1 MGLLLG
7 DGLPM
12 GLQPSMGEHRW
23 DHLGQEG
30 PPPGMLLGQDIHSC
44 LRAFKASSVP
54 AQTFA
59 EFRLWTLAGVI
70 SCLQLNIL
78 MDTHTLQFNSHN
90 TPRKVIPAPRHA
102 YRGSCEDTKAPRCQ
116 CRRQSAPGPYTFHS
130 QGYLPEGFL
139 KIFLAAGDAGP
150 GSKADQK
157 CWKLNTLGS
166 SLDQWALRKTRNPH
180 HWEESHLEACSTH
193 SACLSHGNDAHS
205 GTLSSSMMHLA
216 AWLSLHPFPTSPQ
229 KILRGLLSK
238 KLLAC

>member
-1 MGLLLG
+1 MHTEGAVRIRRRQG
-7 DGLPM
+7 VSVEDN
-12 GLQPSMGEHRW
+12 QPLAHAPS
-23 DHLGQEG
+23 
-30 PPPGMLLGQDIHSC
+30 I
-44 LRAFKASSVP
+44 LRA
-54 AQTFA
+54 T
-59 EFRLWTLAGVI
+59 R
-70 SCLQLNIL
+70 
-78 MDTHTLQFNSHN
+78 
-90 TPRKVIPAPRHA
+90 TP
-102 YRGSCEDTKAPRCQ
+102 
-116 CRRQSAPGPYTFHS
+116 
-130 QGYLPEGFL
+130 LPEGFL

-166 SLDQWALRKTRNPH
+166 SLDQWVLRKTRNPH